1 MDIVKTRFSFKRGER
16 EFSSNGNG
24 RGPRNGNGRGPRLSD
39 ARPGDGGTIAREDG
53 IDIPLRLREM
63 GFVPG
68 TAVQVLRQG
77 PLGDPIE
84 IELRGYR
91 ICLRR
96 SDLTRLR
103 VEPAEIPETR

>member
-1 MDIVKTRFSFKRGER
+1 M
-16 EFSSNGNG
+16 
-24 RGPRNGNGRGPRLSD
+24 LSE
-39 ARPGDGGTIAREDG
+39 ACPGDRGTLTADG
-53 IDIPLRLREM
+53 ELEIPLRLREM

-68 TAVQVLRQG
+68 TNVEVLRQG

-103 VEPAEIPETR
+103 VEPAGAVPAPGLELSEPE